1 MNRKP
6 DFGSDAAQ
14 QVWQAGLDALA
25 RAQEHGS
32 KVFDALVQE
41 GQAMQRR
48 AQNMAEAAEARLQ
61 ELGERV
67 GSNPLSEK
75 LGEKFGDQFGQQ
87 WNKLE
92 HLFEER
98 VARALHNLGLP
109 SVQEVQALQKRVAA
123 LEAQLAGRAPA
134 RKSPPKSAVKKA
146 SAKKPAAKQ
155 APAKKTAARKKPVGR
170 RK

>member
-6 DFGSDAAQ
+6 DFGSEAAQ
-14 QVWQAGLDALA
+14 QVWQTGLDALA
-25 RAQEHGS
+25 RAQEQGS

-41 GQAMQRR
+41 GLAMQRR
-48 AQNMAEAAEARLQ
+48 AQNMAEAAEAKLQ

-67 GSNPLSEK
+67 GSHPF
-75 LGEKFGDQFGQQ
+75 GEQVGEQFSQQ
-87 WNKLE
+87 WGKLE

-109 SVQEVQALQKRVAA
+109 SVQEVQALQQRIAA
-123 LEAQLAGRAPA
+123 LEAQLAGHT
-134 RKSPPKSAVKKA
+134 KPPKAKAAVKKA
-146 SAKKPAAKQ
+146 AAKKPAAKKSAAKK
-155 APAKKTAARKKPVGR
+155 APAKKTAAKKKPAAR